1 MVSAPATGEP
11 FEIAL
16 KLGFIAS
23 AKLYRARPFRL
34 SASSRRRLKRRKGV
48 AQKRACVFPFDHL
61 FRRLS

>member
-23 AKLYRARPFRL
+23 EK
-34 SASSRRRLKRRKGV
+34 
-48 AQKRACVFPFDHL
+48 L
-61 FRRLS
+61 FRAPHSGSALLLAAA